1 MYIFDTSSGMLFDK
15 SKGLKWYFCLRFIF
29 FLGLLSALSMAIS
42 GPPSFAVSPELYEL
56 FPEYV
61 VLFKMAG
68 AFQTFS
74 MFILLVSTIKYRYYM
89 LRWLQIQAIFLLLWY
104 VISYLFL
111 FFQYGIP
118 IDFPVLIA
126 ELISIFISYII
137 NYSYLKKRWFSSF
150 SESAKCA
157 EQMPQTNSP
166 LQTPHN
172 SSTICFCRFCGN
184 PLREDSMFCDKCGK
198 KVRS

>member
-1 MYIFDTSSGMLFDK
+1 MVPLFAIYIFF
-15 SKGLKWYFCLRFIF
+15 RFAF
-29 FLGLLSALSMAIS
+29 R
-42 GPPSFAVSPELYEL
+42 SFYGYIRSTFICCSPELYEL

-184 PLREDSMFCDKCGK
+184 PLREIVCSATNVERRCVLEMS
-198 KVRS
+198 KVRRSTTTWQ